1 MVYRLPTCGYTLRM
15 SKENDLEY
23 MRRRLK
29 ETERQHQKIA
39 KASGVPQATI
49 SRIYNGAIPRLDTAI
64 KLIAYLKKT
73 ERKSAVTGCGAR
85 LRKGAH
91 LAASAPISK

>member
-1 MVYRLPTCGYTLRM
+1 MFKLPICGYTPRM
-15 SKENDLEY
+15 DKENDLEY

-39 KASGVPQATI
+39 QASGVPQATI

-64 KLIAYLKKT
+64 KLISYLKKA
-73 ERKSAVTGCGAR
+73 EKSAVTGRGAR

-91 LAASAPISK
+91 LAAPAPIAK